1 VKVSRDMKFQFLLMM
16 TLGLAAFGVL
26 NAQTGLPRELRKAYA
41 SSEEIVSF
49 SQSTSFSDAL
59 ETLNDLSKKF
69 MNKIIVDPEEH
80 GGAIG
85 IDINRVHWLTALEL
99 ILRNND
105 LWYEQHEDYIKIVT
119 PSEGTDNLSAEE
131 RSALKQFEQRDV
143 VISAVFFEADVSKLR
158 EAGMSWLYK
167 RGKGVGLDIQNNSSG
182 SLDVGTQS
190 GNSGGNNQSGG
201 GQGGGKL
208 FQVKISP
215 DLSFADITAT
225 FDALESDN
233 IGNVISRPQ
242 VTVGSGEEGRIQVGS
257 DIAITVQDFAGN
269 SVTQFF
275 STGSII
281 KVKPEVIQYD
291 SINFISMRLE
301 IERSNSNQSADGGLE
316 IKKSKANTSVM
327 LLDGEETII
336 GGLYVTEDR
345 SSRSGIPLLK
355 DLPWWFFGLKYVFG
369 FESKS
374 MVKKELL
381 ILIRAE
387 LLPTL
392 EDRFRAKV
400 EGLEEKNLLQKLRES
415 ELRKMKHYRDQ
426 VEHKPETGTDR

>member
-1 VKVSRDMKFQFLLMM
+1 MKFKASLIL
-16 TLGLAAFGVL
+16 TLCLAAVSIL

-49 SQSTSFSDAL
+49 SQTTSFSDAL

-69 MNKIIVDPEEH
+69 MSKIIVDPEEH
-80 GGAIG
+80 TGAIG
-85 IDINRVHWLTALEL
+85 IDINRTHWLTALEL
-99 ILRNND
+99 ILRNNN

-119 PSEGTDNLSAEE
+119 LSEGVEDLSADELQAIE
-131 RSALKQFEQRDV
+131 RFERRDV

-167 RGKGVGLDIQNNSSG
+167 RGNGVGLEVQNNSSG
-182 SLDVGTQS
+182 GLNTQTQNN
-190 GNSGGNNQSGG
+190 NSGGNNQSGS
-201 GQGGGKL
+201 GQASGKL

-215 DLSFADITAT
+215 DLDFADITAT

-233 IGNVISRPQ
+233 IGDVIASPQ

-281 KVKPEVIQYD
+281 KVKPEVIRHD
-291 SINFISMRLE
+291 SINFIYMTLE
-301 IERSNSNQSADGGLE
+301 IERSNSNQGADGGLE
-316 IKKSKANTSVM
+316 IKKSKANTTVM
-327 LLDGEETII
+327 LLDGEETVI
-336 GGLYVTEDR
+336 GGLYVTEEK

-392 EDRFRAKV
+392 EDRFRAKAA
-400 EGLEEKNLLQKLRES
+400 GLEEKNLLRKLRES
-415 ELRKMKHYRDQ
+415 ELKRMKHYRDQ
-426 VEHKPETGTDR
+426 IKQNTETGSDR